1 LTIRDVGEPRDLH
14 RLALREEAIGDP
26 ALVE

>member
-1 LTIRDVGEPRDLH
+1 LTIRDVGEPRDLN
-14 RLALREEAIGDP
+14 RLARREEAIGDP